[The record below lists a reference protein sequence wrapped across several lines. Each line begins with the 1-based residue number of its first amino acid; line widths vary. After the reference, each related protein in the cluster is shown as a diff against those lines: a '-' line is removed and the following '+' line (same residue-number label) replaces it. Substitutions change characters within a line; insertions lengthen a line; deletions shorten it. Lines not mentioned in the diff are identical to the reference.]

1 MFQSSLHIIMISLG
15 FIFAVVGIVL
25 FVKQYGRNEENE
37 IKFMNTSIKSSNSA
51 IIIFVVGAAL
61 MTMG

>member
-1 MFQSSLHIIMISLG
+1 MISLG